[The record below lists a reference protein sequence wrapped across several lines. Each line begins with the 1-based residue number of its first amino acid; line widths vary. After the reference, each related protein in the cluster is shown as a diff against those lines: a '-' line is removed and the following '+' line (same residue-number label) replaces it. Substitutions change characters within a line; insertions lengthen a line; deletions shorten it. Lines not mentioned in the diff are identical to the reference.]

1 MSKES
6 LDSIDAKL
14 SEMLTDSMRIYD
26 LSMNCLLGDTNLDTV
41 RDDPVSYTHLTLP
54 TMLPV

>member
-26 LSMNCLLGDTNLDTV
+26 LSMN
-41 RDDPVSYTHLTLP
+41 
-54 TMLPV
+54 